1 MNQSQ
6 IGNQP
11 TGRLDAARSND
22 RRTFLAGVAALAG
35 TAGVAAADSR
45 GQAAAEGRAA
55 DGTPREAPA
64 AGTPGKHSFRLS
76 TLVPQVTTATG
87 TRTAVTV
94 REFAALRGMSLAK
107 LSIAP
112 GCFREPHWHANADE
126 LGYCTA
132 GEVLVTVFSTGN
144 RHDVFR
150 IAAGEM
156 YTVPSGSFHSIENI
170 GAGRAELVA
179 AFSHQSPED
188 FGLSGAVGCMS
199 PSVMGNAWGLEASAL
214 VGVTRST
221 EDVIFGKTDGPAEV
235 PASAAKPNPLKF
247 AIESIPPAIV
257 NEFGSARVARSDVWP
272 ALRTQSMYSLR
283 LGGNGMREPHWHPET
298 AEMGYV
304 RAGRSRMT
312 IKSPSGIDTF
322 EIGPGDMYFI
332 PHGYPHHIENL
343 GSDELHFLVFFDRA
357 MPNDVG
363 YTGGIPAFP
372 RRIVAPALGMTV
384 ATLPRYPERTADA
397 MIVQKRNPVAP

>member
-1 MNQSQ
+1 MS
-6 IGNQP
+6 NQP
-11 TGRLDAARSND
+11 TARPASARSND

-35 TAGVAAADSR
+35 TAGVAASDSR
-45 GQAAAEGRAA
+45 GGAASEGRAA
-55 DGTPREAPA
+55 SESFGGAAADGK
-64 AGTPGKHSFRLS
+64 PGVHSFRLS
-76 TLVPQVTTATG
+76 TLAPQLTTAFG
-87 TRTAVTV
+87 TRTMATV
-94 REFAALRGMSLAK
+94 RQFAALRGMSLYK
-107 LSIAP
+107 LSIEP

-150 IAAGEM
+150 IKAGEM
-156 YTVPSGSFHSIENI
+156 YTVPSGSFHSIENV
-170 GAGRAELVA
+170 GASRAEVVG
-179 AFSHQSPED
+179 AFSHASPED

-199 PSVMGNAWGLEASAL
+199 PSVMGNAWGMDASAL
-214 VGVTRST
+214 AGVTRTT
-221 EDVIFGKTDGPAEV
+221 EDVVFGKTDGPAEV
-235 PASAAKPNPLKF
+235 PASAASPNPWKF

-272 ALRTQSMYSLR
+272 ALRAQSMYSLR

-312 IKSPSGIDTF
+312 IKSPSAIDTF

-332 PHGYPHHIENL
+332 PAGYPHHIENL
-343 GSDELHFLVFFDRA
+343 GTDELHFLVFFDRA
-357 MPNDVG
+357 MPQDVG

-372 RRIVAPALGMTV
+372 RRMVAPTLGMTV

-397 MIVQKRNPVAP
+397 MIVEKRNPVAP